1 MSRSA
6 IFDRIR
12 IIPRPDDFLDRNVG
26 SSGEIFFDQQA
37 NTLRL
42 YNGKSTGGFSI
53 LTAGNLTQQL
63 SSNGVAV
70 LERTV
75 TVGVDSVAGQSTG
88 VFYIDGVERPG
99 TLNLVRGYTYV
110 FDQSDNPLLVE
121 ISYGFNK
128 NVYYPCPG
136 YWDDNLNW
144 IEGFF
149 KPEDFMIEDIVN
161 TL

>member
-1 MSRSA
+1 MTTNA

-12 IIPRPDDFLDRNVG
+12 IIPRADDFLDRNVG
-26 SSGEIFFDQQA
+26 ASGEIFFDSQA

-70 LERTV
+70 LQRTV

-110 FDQSDNPLLVE
+110 FDQSDWAV
-121 ISYGFNK
+121 IRTKVIAYVSID
-128 NVYYPCPG
+128 VSR
-136 YWDDNLNW
+136 
-144 IEGFF
+144 
-149 KPEDFMIEDIVN
+149 
-161 TL
+161 